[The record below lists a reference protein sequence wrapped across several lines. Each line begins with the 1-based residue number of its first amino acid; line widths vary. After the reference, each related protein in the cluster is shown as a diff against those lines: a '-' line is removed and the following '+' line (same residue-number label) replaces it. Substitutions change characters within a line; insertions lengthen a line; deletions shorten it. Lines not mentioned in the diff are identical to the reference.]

1 MSKAKSV
8 FACQTCG
15 HHTTKWLGRCPECGG
30 WNTFAEELQAP
41 PRPARQQGV
50 TSAQLP
56 LPMTEISRSSE
67 ERLLTVIGE
76 LDRVLGMEV
85 AVRRVAPVCRQG

>member
-41 PRPARQQGV
+41 PRPAAPAGGRVSPTPVAVDGDC
-50 TSAQLP
+50 AQ
-56 LPMTEISRSSE
+56 RE
-67 ERLLTVIGE
+67 ER
-76 LDRVLGMEV
+76 
-85 AVRRVAPVCRQG
+85 C